1 MKKLVYLLLL
11 LFVFGTLTAEE
22 ETLDAFLDRARHGNT
37 ISTYAML
44 DGTLQHRRRGEK
56 SLEMPI
62 YFGVMIRPEKSSG
75 QLILD
80 QREACLVGQSHT
92 TGVSTVIPQGK
103 TSTALFDRV
112 GLQVSDLTLGFIHYP
127 VEKEIEGTLVGGI
140 VPCRVVRF
148 AVPDH
153 PGDTVQVAFSK
164 EYAFPLQAEFF
175 HKGEE
180 KSYRLLEVS
189 GFTKKDDLYY
199 AEQILIEGPGWRTR
213 INFKEAQLGLLAAV
227 PPTGII
233 RSLPELPA
241 QKGE

>member
-1 MKKLVYLLLL
+1 MKKIAFLFLLLISS
-11 LFVFGTLTAEE
+11 GILTAEE
-22 ETLDAFLDRARHGNT
+22 SLEAFLDRARHGNT
-37 ISTYAML
+37 MSTYAML

-62 YFGVMIRPEKSSG
+62 YFGVMIRPDKSSG
-75 QLILD
+75 QVILD

-92 TGVSTVIPQGK
+92 TGGATVIPQGK
-103 TSTALFDRV
+103 ISTALFDRV
-112 GLQVSDLTLGFIHYP
+112 GLQVSDLTLGFIYYP
-127 VEKEIEGTLVGGI
+127 VEKELAQAFVGGI

-153 PGDTVQVAFSK
+153 PGDTVQVAFSR

-175 HKGEE
+175 HRGEK

-189 GFTKKDDLYY
+189 GFTKKNDLYY

-213 INFKEAQLGLLAAV
+213 INFKEATLGLLDAA
-227 PPTGII
+227 PPSGII